1 MGGHGLYQHI
11 VVMLMFTVWMTT
23 SFWAT
28 GLPVMLAPP
37 TFWCGDHECTEAEA
51 CESPERVYAPN
62 SKHTMTREFHLV
74 CETGHV
80 VQVLELLFLS
90 GVMMGSY
97 CWGWAATKWGR
108 KPVLLITQLVHC
120 CVFFSAISVPSFT
133 WIYGISWVAG
143 IAMAGL
149 LVADVIILTEAVD
162 SQYRN
167 WYSGISFCGWGMGAA
182 GIAFYASQT
191 DSWRTVALTAGLVSL
206 AVVPLLFWLDESL
219 PYLVAMSRDKEK
231 IAKVLKR
238 IAAYNGRTYDPAIE
252 SKVAVDEEPDVS
264 VKALFQESWIFK
276 RFLRMAGVWVAAVV
290 GYYGILFCLPTYIG
304 NIYTNGIVLG
314 LSEVPANM
322 VTAFS
327 LNSLGRRSTTQL
339 LLSVGG
345 LACATAHLAAV
356 INSAML
362 QTGALF
368 LARFM
373 MTALYL
379 LIYVYTS
386 ELFPTSLRSLA
397 MGMCTAVGNLGGLLA
412 PNLVLLS
419 QLIGIAPLVIISVI
433 LFLCC
438 WVGWGLPET
447 KGVELSD
454 VGKDE
459 KQPNFDYT
467 PLTSD

>member
-1 MGGHGLYQHI
+1 
-11 VVMLMFTVWMTT
+11 
-23 SFWAT
+23 
-28 GLPVMLAPP
+28 
-37 TFWCGDHECTEAEA
+37 
-51 CESPERVYAPN
+51 
-62 SKHTMTREFHLV
+62 
-74 CETGHV
+74 
-80 VQVLELLFLS
+80 
-90 GVMMGSY
+90 
-97 CWGWAATKWGR
+97 
-108 KPVLLITQLVHC
+108 VLLITQLVHC

-149 LVADVIILTEAVD
+149 LVADVIILSEAVD

-167 WYSGISFCGWGMGAA
+167 WYSGISFCGWGIGAA
-182 GIAFYASQT
+182 CIAYFASQT
-191 DSWRTVALTAGLVSL
+191 DSWRTIALTAGLVSL
-206 AVVPLLFWLDESL
+206 CVIPLLLWLDESL
-219 PYLVAMSRDKEK
+219 PYLVAMSGDK
-231 IAKVLKR
+231 AKVAAVLKR
-238 IAAYNGRTYDPAIE
+238 IAYYNGRPFDPAIGD
-252 SKVAVDEEPDVS
+252 KVVVEEEPDVS
-264 VKALFQESWIFK
+264 VKALFQESWIVE
-276 RFLRMAGVWVAAVV
+276 RFFRMAGVWVAAVV

-314 LSEVPANM
+314 FSEVPANM
-322 VTAFS
+322 ATAFS

-345 LACATAHLAAV
+345 IACITAHIAAV
-356 INSAML
+356 INSVEL

-419 QLIGIAPLVIISVI
+419 QVIGVAPLVIISII

-447 KGVELSD
+447 KGLELSE
-454 VGKDE
+454 VGKEE
-459 KQPNFDYT
+459 KQPSFDYT